1 MDLTLKEISEED
13 FIKEFES
20 LNLSLK
26 KDDFI
31 TVSKKNLTLIILLL
45 SRKKDDKKKYNE
57 LIEKYFIPIMN
68 KILKKIPTFIDKNLN
83 IYNND
88 FITILKCLY
97 HDFYINFENMR
108 NIFDKKERKELSLK
122 LFKEY
127 FLVV

>member
-57 LIEKYFIPIMN
+57 LIEKYFI
-68 KILKKIPTFIDKNLN
+68 
-83 IYNND
+83 
-88 FITILKCLY
+88 
-97 HDFYINFENMR
+97 
-108 NIFDKKERKELSLK
+108 
-122 LFKEY
+122 
-127 FLVV
+127 